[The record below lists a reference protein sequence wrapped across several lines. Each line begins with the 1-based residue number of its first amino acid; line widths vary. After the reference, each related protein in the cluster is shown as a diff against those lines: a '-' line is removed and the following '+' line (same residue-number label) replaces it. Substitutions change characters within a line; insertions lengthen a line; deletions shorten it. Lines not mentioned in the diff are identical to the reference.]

1 MGKMAGYGEWQT
13 EFHADIFGTRI
24 GAGDYI
30 KKRTPSQWKEACFYG
45 LGAGNVT

>member
-30 KKRTPSQWKEACFYG
+30 KNEPLPNGKRLVFMDLELET
-45 LGAGNVT
+45 